1 MGGMANRQSTI
12 REAGRFG
19 TWLLREIG
27 RELRVARLIGGMT
40 QTQVAAQLGKSTSH
54 VSRVEHGLLKAIGI
68 VQITKHAAVVGLK
81 PWVRLYPVVARPLD
95 AAQLALLGR
104 FRERIS
110 DAWKVILEAPMPLP
124 GDLRAAD
131 ALISID
137 GCVCV
142 VEIIT
147 RMADFQAQL
156 RSAQLKKRDMHATR
170 LILVVAANATNRRAL
185 HQAGVAV
192 GDAFPLNTRATLRA
206 LAERRDPGADGLV
219 LL

>member
-1 MGGMANRQSTI
+1 MANRQSTI
-12 REAGRFG
+12 REARRFG
-19 TWLLREIG
+19 TWLLRETG
-27 RELRVARLIGGMT
+27 RELRVARLTAGMT
-40 QTQVAAQLGKSTSH
+40 QAAVATQLGKSISH
-54 VSRVEHGLLKAIGI
+54 VSRVEHGLLRTIGI
-68 VQITKHAAVVGLK
+68 VQVTKHAAVVGLK
-81 PWVRLYPVVARPLD
+81 PWIRLYPVVARPID
-95 AAQLALLGR
+95 SAQLALLAR

-110 DAWKVILEAPMPLP
+110 DAWHVILEAPMPLP

-142 VEIIT
+142 VEVIT

-156 RSAQLKKRDMHATR
+156 RSAQLKKRDSHATR

-185 HQAGVAV
+185 HQAGAAV
-192 GDAFPLNTRATLRA
+192 RDAFPLDTKATLRA
-206 LAERRDPGADGLV
+206 LAEGRDPGADGLV